1 MSEGWNILVVDD
13 EPPISLAQVHINGG
27 CHRDAELLQH
37 ILGLLLDGR
46 VHTEIERHCFFHG
59 YHLGFIVTYFALQV
73 NSR

>member
-1 MSEGWNILVVDD
+1 MTVRECYEKIGSDF
-13 EPPISLAQVHINGG
+13 
-27 CHRDAELLQH
+27 
-37 ILGLLLDGR
+37 DGR